1 MREKIETGAFYHIYN
16 RGVDK
21 RVIFQD
27 RKDSQ
32 RFLESLREFNLPE
45 PIGSLRDNKEHNSSG
60 WTTGLVDVLAYCLNP
75 NHFHLLIE
83 QVADGG
89 LSEFM
94 KRLGGGYTRYFNTKH
109 KRSGALFEGKYK
121 YKLVDSEDYLKY
133 ISVYVNLNDKVHDY
147 SGWTTVSSYAQYV
160 SEKTHKDIYVIQRRD
175 KILSLFEDMDD
186 YKNYAVE
193 VLQDIRRNKEKYR
206 GIL

>member
-1 MREKIETGAFYHIYN
+1 M
-16 RGVDK
+16 
-21 RVIFQD
+21 
-27 RKDSQ
+27 
-32 RFLESLREFNLPE
+32 
-45 PIGSLRDNKEHNSSG
+45 
-60 WTTGLVDVLAYCLNP
+60 LAYCLNP